1 MARIRQNRTRHT
13 SRRNSRRTS
22 NTLRNIVY
30 IAVIIAAAVAA
41 FDSWR
46 TSASSPA
53 QLAPTS
59 ADSLRH
65 VIIPA
70 DIPAQIIHYPGFTVS
85 FNPEAHQPNWV
96 AWELTADEATS
107 TFTTRKTADFAPD
120 PDIDGCAQ
128 LADYRRSGYTRG
140 HMAPAA
146 DMRWSQQAMDACFLL
161 TNMSPQD
168 NRLNSGAWGRLE
180 ERCRAWAIRD
190 SAITIICGPVLTDRL
205 TRTIGKSQIPVPER
219 FFKVIIAPYAN
230 PPRGIAFIMPNAKIE
245 GGMAAVAT
253 TIDEIEAIT
262 GYDFFSSL
270 PDQIENTIEAQSNL
284 PQWNNTP
291 KKRSK

>member
-1 MARIRQNRTRHT
+1 MAKTRKHRSRNT
-13 SRRNSRRTS
+13 SRRIPRRTK
-22 NTLRNIVY
+22 NTLRNIIYAV
-30 IAVIIAAAVAA
+30 VIIAAAAAA

-46 TSASSPA
+46 TAASSPVQTA
-53 QLAPTS
+53 VTT

-70 DIPAQIIHYPGFTVS
+70 DIPQQIIHYPGFTVS

-96 AWELTADEATS
+96 AWELTAEEAAS
-107 TFTTRKTADFAPD
+107 TFTSRSSADFAPD

-168 NRLNSGAWGRLE
+168 NSLNSGAWGRLE
-180 ERCRAWAIRD
+180 ERSRAWAMRD

-205 TRTIGKSQIPVPER
+205 TRTIGKSRIPVPER
-219 FFKVIIAPYAN
+219 YFKVIIAPFAN
-230 PPRGIAFIMPNAKIE
+230 PPRGIGFIMPNAKVE
-245 GGMAAVAT
+245 GGMAAAAT

-262 GYDFFSSL
+262 GFDFFSTL
-270 PDQIENTIEAQSNL
+270 PDYIENTIEAQSNL

-291 KKRSK
+291 KKRSR